1 MFKNILLFLVGFA
14 LLISCSGNSEEEV
27 KLEQTEQTA
36 KEQIETLLEELTKPK
51 GSLTFDE
58 RLALIEEA
66 QALIEKMPSSESL
79 DKVKLKSKVKSI
91 SENLNTLDWIE
102 VYSIKGA
109 FIKDKP
115 LNMPFWGLQGD
126 SLKVVFKSDQAI
138 PSGRIYET
146 KSGRDVKKFTKFKQ
160 IEYAFDV
167 YFNSVF
173 NLNFTPSKGIY
184 YDVVVYRKPKNIDSK
199 FANHSIHKDS
209 IVHDKRV
216 SNSVMA
222 YELISESVYYEPQK
236 FTMKNGFWSGK
247 SKIYAA
253 IEVPKET
260 KYFVYTMI
268 VTGEDNE
275 RYNPKGNQLLKEV
288 RTKTSKYRVLGI
300 PVFSSESSSNNLIR
314 DLINTLSTPSREEG
328 QSVDLFFVES
338 QGEVKKFLNDQ
349 PFKYDIDNSAM
360 GTQSRKGIIKRPKS
374 GYSYFM
380 MKPNAGDSEMYVWFD
395 VVALYERPFFYELQ
409 YTLK

>member
-1 MFKNILLFLVGFA
+1 MLQNHVAIFVGLAILA
-14 LLISCSGNSEEEV
+14 SCSGGGGGETTNSES
-27 KLEQTEQTA
+27 TE
-36 KEQIETLLEELTKPK
+36 KEQVELLIGELTQS
-51 GSLTFDE
+51 GNDITFDE
-58 RLALIEEA
+58 RIALLTEA
-66 QALIEKMPSSESL
+66 QSLVGQMPPSESV
-79 DKVKLKSKVKSI
+79 DKAKLKSKIQSI
-91 SENLNTLDWIE
+91 SEELNSLDWIE
-102 VYSIKGA
+102 VYSVSGA
-109 FIKDKP
+109 FLKDKP
-115 LNMPFWGLQGD
+115 LNVPFWGLQGD

-138 PSGRIYET
+138 STGRIYET
-146 KSGRDVKKFTKFKQ
+146 KSGRDVKKFTNFKQ
-160 IEYAFDV
+160 IEFAFDV

-199 FANHSIHKDS
+199 FARHSIKKDS
-209 IVHDKRV
+209 VVHEKRV
-216 SNSVMA
+216 ENSVQA

-236 FTMKNGFWSGK
+236 FTMKNSFWSGK
-247 SKIYAA
+247 TPIYAA

-275 RYNPKGNQLLKEV
+275 RYNPKGNKLLKEV